1 MDGIARRGRPG
12 LAARHML
19 LALVS
24 AAAVAGCNDQGKSA
38 APEAPK
44 EGAAAA
50 GKQAAELPPGQL
62 RLKPEAQKMLQI
74 VTLGGEGSTQSASV
88 PARIAF
94 QEDKVAAATL
104 PVEARVVSV
113 QAHVGDIVKAGDEL
127 ATLVSPEALRMR
139 YEVDAARTAKE
150 LAAVEAQRQRVM
162 MDKGVGVEIELRAAE
177 AKLRETAQELARAQ
191 GTAALLGSG
200 SGDKIVLRA
209 TRAGVVAERNAVPG
223 ASAEAGSALFLIGD
237 PRAMGVVADVFEG
250 DLGQVRPGTVV
261 KVEVPQLSA
270 TLAGKV
276 RYVGAALDKESR
288 RAPVYV
294 ELSEQRPELRTGMQA
309 RVELP
314 LAAQAQ
320 MLVPITAV
328 IIKDG
333 NRSVVFVQ
341 VAEDRFEARDVSLGR
356 PLHGMVPV
364 LSGLKAGDR
373 IVVRGG
379 LLLDGAASQLL

>member
-1 MDGIARRGRPG
+1 MRRG

-24 AAAVAGCNDQGKSA
+24 AVAVAGCNDQGKN
-38 APEAPK
+38 EAPK
-44 EGAAAA
+44 DEAAAA

-62 RLKPEAQKMLQI
+62 QLKPEAQKMLQI
-74 VTLGGEGSTQSASV
+74 ATLGGEGSTQTASV
-88 PARIAF
+88 PARVAF

-150 LAAVEAQRQRVM
+150 LAAIEAQRQRVM
-162 MDKGVGVEIELRAAE
+162 MDKGVGVEIELRAAQS
-177 AKLRETAQELARAQ
+177 KLRETSQELARAQ

-223 ASAEAGSALFLIGD
+223 ASADAGSALFLIGD
-237 PRAMGVVADVFEG
+237 PRAMGVVAEVFEG
-250 DLGQVRPGTVV
+250 DLGQVRPGTAV

-294 ELSEQRPELRTGMQA
+294 ELNEQRPELRTGMQA

-314 LAAQAQ
+314 VGEQAAQAPL
-320 MLVPITAV
+320 LVPISAI

-341 VAEDRFEARDVSLGR
+341 VADDRFEARDVRLGR

-364 LSGLKAGDR
+364 LDGLKGGDK

>member
-1 MDGIARRGRPG
+1 
-12 LAARHML
+12 ML

-24 AAAVAGCNDQGKSA
+24 AVAVAGCNDQGKN
-38 APEAPK
+38 EAPK
-44 EGAAAA
+44 DEAAAA

-62 RLKPEAQKMLQI
+62 QLKPEAQKMLQI
-74 VTLGGEGSTQSASV
+74 ATLGGEGSTQTASV
-88 PARIAF
+88 PARVAF

-150 LAAVEAQRQRVM
+150 LAAIEAQRQRVM
-162 MDKGVGVEIELRAAE
+162 MDKGVGVEIELRAAQS
-177 AKLRETAQELARAQ
+177 KLRETSQELARAQ

-237 PRAMGVVADVFEG
+237 PRAMGVVAEVFEG
-250 DLGQVRPGTVV
+250 DLGQVRPGTAV

-294 ELSEQRPELRTGMQA
+294 ELNEQRPELRTGMQA

-314 LAAQAQ
+314 VAAQAQ
-320 MLVPITAV
+320 LLVPISAI

-341 VAEDRFEARDVSLGR
+341 VADDRFEARDVRLGR

-364 LSGLKAGDR
+364 LDGLKGGDR